1 MLTIFKEMEELDVD
15 SLDIGDAMLLKEYVE
30 ALKKKVDDRARDLA
44 MRAIETRRET
54 DPNWTGKSIETDGFM
69 ITETVTDK
77 VSLEELKKKRT
88 SLYERLLKECFDAF
102 SLTTKG
108 KNEVLVKTRSKWLED
123 AGEKELHITA
133 PELQKVLSKRIQL
146 SQGEVDAIMDDCVLT
161 GDVKYTITRKAKAG
175 AGKTEEC

>member
-1 MLTIFKEMEELDVD
+1 MLSILKEMEEIDVD
-15 SLDIGDAMLLKEYVE
+15 SLDIGDAMLLKEYTE
-30 ALKKKVDDRARDLA
+30 AFKKRIDERAKDLA
-44 MRAIETRRET
+44 RMALEAKRET
-54 DPNWTGKSIETDGFM
+54 DPNWTGKSIEVSEFM

-77 VSLEELKKKRT
+77 VSLDELKKKRT
-88 SLYERLLKECFDAF
+88 SLYDRLLKECFDAF

-146 SQGEVDAIMDDCVLT
+146 SQGEIDAIMEDCVLT
-161 GDVKYTITRKAKAG
+161 GDVKYTITRKARAG
-175 AGKTEEC
+175 AGRTEEC